1 MNTIKFK
8 QMFTIFKSS
17 KIKKSLK
24 LISTTFKNLSKSL
37 RLNRF
42 SPHFNIQNLHQQ
54 REGNGKV

>member
-1 MNTIKFK
+1 MNNTKFK
-8 QMFTIFKSS
+8 RMFTIFKSS

-42 SPHFNIQNLHQQ
+42 SPHFNIQNLNQQ